1 MLALS
6 RAKSMDNTGVAV
18 HAAAAAAA
26 VVLLARLAHA
36 EIKATPIV
44 FDPTAHPHYIQHPLF
59 QIRNHPQI
67 NSDSKFTKP
76 ITNESNNQYI
86 EQVRKKNLKMLAG
99 A

>member
-6 RAKSMDNTGVAV
+6 RAKSMDNTGVAKSMDNTGVAV

-44 FDPTAHPHYIQHPLF
+44 FDPTAHPHYIQHRF
-59 QIRNHPQI
+59 SKSAIIRKSILIPNSQNQSQTNLII
-67 NSDSKFTKP
+67 NT
-76 ITNESNNQYI
+76 
-86 EQVRKKNLKMLAG
+86 
-99 A
+99 